1 MRKKLFNIRIID
13 MKIIEFKHEAVNKKE
28 ALESAKYVKEDS
40 DILKHPEVKAMEK
53 YETVYEIKR
62 IRKGNK

>member
-1 MRKKLFNIRIID
+1 MRKKLFNIKIIE
-13 MKIIEFKHEAVNKKE
+13 MKIIEFNHEAVNKKE
-28 ALESAKYVKEDS
+28 ALESAKYVKEKS
-40 DILKHPEVKAMEK
+40 NILNHPEVTPQ

>member
-28 ALESAKYVKEDS
+28 VLESAKYVREES
-40 DILKHPEVKAMEK
+40 DILKHPEVTPKF
-53 YETVYEIKR
+53 ETVYEIKR

>member
-28 ALESAKYVKEDS
+28 ALESAKYVVNETK
-40 DILKHPEVKAMEK
+40 ILNLKEVKPIYK
-53 YETVYEIKR
+53 TIYEVKR

>member
-1 MRKKLFNIRIID
+1 MRKKVFNIRIID

-28 ALESAKYVKEDS
+28 ALESAKYVREKS
-40 DILKHPEVKAMEK
+40 NILKHPDVKPIH
-53 YETVYEIKR
+53 ETVYEIKR